1 MHAIKLKTVID
12 HTHRLQ
18 IDLPPG
24 TPEGEAEVIV
34 LLAAPVLSAAGGPQD
49 AAVAAIAAP
58 MDSLRAFLHD
68 LDSRPLA
75 QPRSVAEIEAQIAET
90 RASWD

>member
-12 HTHRLQ
+12 RTHRLQ
-18 IDLPPG
+18 IDLPPD

-34 LLAAPVLSAAGGPQD
+34 LLAAPVLAPTGSPQE
-49 AAVAAIAAP
+49 AAVAVAP

-68 LDSRPLA
+68 LDSRPLV

>member
-1 MHAIKLKTVID
+1 MHAIKIKTVID
-12 HTHRLQ
+12 RTHRLQ

-34 LLAAPVLSAAGGPQD
+34 LLAAPGLAPAGGPQA
-49 AAVAAIAAP
+49 AAVAVAP
-58 MDSLRAFLHD
+58 MDSFRAFLHD

-75 QPRSVAEIEAQIAET
+75 QPRGAAEVEAQIAET

>member
-1 MHAIKLKTVID
+1 MQAIKIKTVID
-12 HTHRLQ
+12 RTHRLQ
-18 IDLPPG
+18 IDLPLD

-34 LLAAPVLSAAGGPQD
+34 LLATSGLAPAGGPQA
-49 AAVAAIAAP
+49 AAVAVAP
-58 MDSLRAFLHD
+58 MDSLRAFLRD

-75 QPRSVAEIEAQIAET
+75 QPRSVAEIEAQIAEA

>member
-1 MHAIKLKTVID
+1 MHAIKLKAMID
-12 HTHRLQ
+12 STHRLQ

-34 LLAAPVLSAAGGPQD
+34 LLPAALPSGAQGPRST
-49 AAVAAIAAP
+49 AP
-58 MDSLRAFLHD
+58 MVALRAFLHE

-75 QPRSVAEIEAQIAET
+75 QPRSAAEIEAQIADN
-90 RASWD
+90 RAGWD